1 MGSVGIEDT
10 DCPSIEFTYI
20 RLASQDLDHWLSG
33 EVHGFVSSLCQQG
46 LGSRI
51 GKVSELTTPNLLI
64 KTTPLSLDLI
74 GVL

>member
-10 DCPSIEFTYI
+10 DCPSMEFTYV
-20 RLASQDLDHWLSG
+20 RLASQDSDHWLSG

-51 GKVSELTTPNLLI
+51 GKVSSVAIHELA
-64 KTTPLSLDLI
+64 TPLSPDLI
-74 GVL
+74 GVF

>member
-1 MGSVGIEDT
+1 M
-10 DCPSIEFTYI
+10 EFTYV

-51 GKVSELTTPNLLI
+51 GKVNRVTIYELA
-64 KTTPLSLDLI
+64 TPLSLDLI
-74 GVL
+74 GIL